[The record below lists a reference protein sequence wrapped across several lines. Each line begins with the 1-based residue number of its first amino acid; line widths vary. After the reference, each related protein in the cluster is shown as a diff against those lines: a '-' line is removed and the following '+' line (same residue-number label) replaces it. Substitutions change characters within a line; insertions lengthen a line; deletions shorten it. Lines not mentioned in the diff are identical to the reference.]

1 MAQFPARSDD
11 ARKTA
16 KPRREGR
23 DSSPRLRIES
33 VRRGASGTAD
43 VAVGGSS
50 FLLLLEVLEGL
61 GLSAD
66 ELVPGVEL
74 DEAQGSL
81 LALAAE
87 AHEAE
92 KRALFL
98 LARAEQSRFMLAAKL
113 ERRGFSK
120 RAATL
125 ALERLASAGLL
136 DDRRFARAYASSR
149 LSRRAEGPSSL
160 AAALRARGIDSETV
174 ASALAELLGPEGRAA
189 ALRKTAAK
197 EMKRSAGDR
206 GEARRRLRALGFSA
220 TEIGDYFERGE
231 D

>member
-23 DSSPRLRIES
+23 DPSPRLRIES

-120 RAATL
+120 AATL